1 MPSARPRGTIVTL
14 WSGSRPGT
22 LRLTRAWPASW
33 YAVSRRSSSERT
45 MLLRSSPSITLS
57 LASSRSFMS
66 TAPLLRRA
74 ARRAA
79 SLTMFDRSAP
89 DGVDLVD
96 EDDAGRV
103 GLALLEQVAHPR
115 GPDPHEHLHE
125 VRSRHRE
132 ERPPRLARHGLREEG
147 LAGPGR
153 PDEQGT
159 LGKPAPQPLELL
171 RIFEEVD
178 DLLELLLRL
187 VAPRHV
193 GEGDLRRVAREQLR
207 LGCSEGERPV
217 STLLHLPQHEDDEAE
232 DEQVRQEAEEEY
244 AERLLLLTRPH
255 VDALLLERLYPL
267 GAGLER
273 QQRREMLRRAPP
285 DRDGVLEVAFDL
297 LPLGNF
303 DRGDVTAVELLGKLG
318 VGDLHRL
325 LAAARR
331 ELHQRDGAH
340 DQQRPERQRAERAG
354 PVELA
359 RRRNAIRHLGEARDV
374 GQVPE
379 VLGVIEPVADE
390 ERARC
395 VESDELWLQHEVRSE
410 MLVQQRANLQTLRV
424 PLPQQRHQSVQRLS
438 RIDDVLDQQNMLTP
452 ELRLRIVQHPPVTA
466 RDRGGAVARGDQE
479 IHLQRA
485 VETPHQ
491 IAQKDEAP
499 LEQPEH
505 DQLALRVG
513 RRDLAAQ
520 LPHPPRDGLL
530 IEDDAGELTPARLLE
545 TRRTR

>member
-22 LRLTRAWPASW
+22 LRLTRAWPAAW
-33 YAVSRRSSSERT
+33 YAVGRR
-45 MLLRSSPSITLS
+45 
-57 LASSRSFMS
+57 
-66 TAPLLRRA
+66 
-74 ARRAA
+74 
-79 SLTMFDRSAP
+79 
-89 DGVDLVD
+89 
-96 EDDAGRV
+96 
-103 GLALLEQVAHPR
+103 
-115 GPDPHEHLHE
+115 
-125 VRSRHRE
+125 
-132 ERPPRLARHGLREEG
+132 ARHGLREQG

-153 PDEQGT
+153 PDEQGA

-193 GEGDLRRVAREQLR
+193 GEGDLRRIAREQLR
-207 LGCSEGERPV
+207 LGFPEGERPV
-217 STLLHLPQHEDDEAE
+217 SALLHLPQHEDDEAE

-255 VDALLLERLYPL
+255 VDALLLERLHPL

-273 QQRREMLRRAPP
+273 HQRREPPRRAPP

-379 VLGVIEPVADE
+379 VLVVIE
-390 ERARC
+390 R
-395 VESDELWLQHEVRSE
+395 
-410 MLVQQRANLQTLRV
+410 
-424 PLPQQRHQSVQRLS
+424 
-438 RIDDVLDQQNMLTP
+438 
-452 ELRLRIVQHPPVTA
+452 
-466 RDRGGAVARGDQE
+466 
-479 IHLQRA
+479 
-485 VETPHQ
+485 
-491 IAQKDEAP
+491 
-499 LEQPEH
+499 
-505 DQLALRVG
+505 
-513 RRDLAAQ
+513 
-520 LPHPPRDGLL
+520 
-530 IEDDAGELTPARLLE
+530 
-545 TRRTR
+545 